1 MMPYFWQLVINL
13 KQKIQYL
20 SNFVPPLENST
31 TRIAILHRW
40 YLWDIFYLTDNYE
53 ASLVTG
59 GIIGVTGLMVV
70 GCLNSIH
77 GGLIKDG
84 VKQSGITLPC
94 FYITYFYIEDV
105 QKTYKKKSLS

>member
-1 MMPYFWQLVINL
+1 MAIFVVLWSYLLSTKLSCLQKKNFWH
-13 KQKIQYL
+13 
-20 SNFVPPLENST
+20 T
-31 TRIAILHRW
+31 RW
-40 YLWDIFYLTDNYE
+40 YLWDIFYLVDNYE

-84 VKQSGITLPC
+84 VKKSGITLPC